1 VPGDWLTIAAV
12 VAVVLLAAWQ
22 ATTNLRMNRML
33 RHYRMLSRGTEGQP
47 LDALLQRVLERAE
60 LESHNLERVENQL
73 TSLTDAVQAHI
84 QHVGVV
90 RYNAFDDTGGD
101 QSFAIAMLDNRGDG
115 ALFNGIFHR
124 TECRVYAKPIRAW
137 ASPYSMS
144 GEEEEAIRRARVG
157 EAA

>member
-1 VPGDWLTIAAV
+1 LTSATWLTIGLFALI
-12 VAVVLLAAWQ
+12 VLLAIWQ

-33 RHYRMLSRGTEGQP
+33 RHYRMLSRGVSGQP
-47 LDALLQRVLERAE
+47 LDELLQRVLERAE
-60 LESHNLERVENQL
+60 LESHNMERLEKELAGLAESSQM
-73 TSLTDAVQAHI
+73 HI

-124 TECRVYAKPIRAW
+124 TECRVYAKPVQRW
-137 ASPYSMS
+137 ESTYSMS
-144 GEEEEAIRRARVG
+144 DEELEAINKARAS
-157 EAA
+157 